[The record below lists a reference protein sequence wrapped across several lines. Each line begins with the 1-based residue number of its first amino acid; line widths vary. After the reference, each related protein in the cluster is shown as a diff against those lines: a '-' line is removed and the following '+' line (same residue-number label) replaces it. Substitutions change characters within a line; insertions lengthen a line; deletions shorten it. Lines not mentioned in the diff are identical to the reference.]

1 MVPVIYA
8 SAVFF
13 GLPALIKA
21 VLVIFPSKT
30 G

>member
-21 VLVIFPSKT
+21 VLMVLPPKT
-30 G
+30 D